1 VSESLSGRTALVTG
15 AARGI
20 GLAIAKSL
28 AGRGASVALLDVD
41 PVALQEA
48 ARLVGKDALPIE
60 ADISRPLDAQRAV
73 ETTVA
78 HFGGLEIL
86 INNAGVCPLTP
97 PDEITEAEWDQVL
110 AVNLKGAF
118 LCIQAALPMLQAGGW
133 GRVVNIASLGGQM
146 GGVAVG
152 VHYAASKAGLLG
164 LTKSFARHLAP
175 YGITVN
181 TVAPGTTET
190 DLTAA
195 WPEPIRKDL
204 QSRIPLSRFVRPEEV
219 AGTVAFLCSTAADA
233 ITGATIDVNA
243 GLLMR

>member
-1 VSESLSGRTALVTG
+1 MRNSLAGRTALVTG

-28 AGRGASVALLDVD
+28 AGRGASVTLLDVD
-41 PVALQEA
+41 PVTLKEA
-48 ARLVGKDALPIE
+48 AHLVGKDALPIE
-60 ADISRPLDAQRAV
+60 ADISQPLDAQRAI
-73 ETTVA
+73 ETAVA

-118 LCIQAALPMLQAGGW
+118 LCIQAALPVLQAGGW

-195 WPEPIRKDL
+195 WPEPIRQDL
-204 QSRIPLSRFVRPEEV
+204 KARIPLSRFVRPEEV
-219 AGTVAFLCSTAADA
+219 ADTVAFLCSTAADA

>member
-1 VSESLSGRTALVTG
+1 
-15 AARGI
+15 
-20 GLAIAKSL
+20 
-28 AGRGASVALLDVD
+28 
-41 PVALQEA
+41 
-48 ARLVGKDALPIE
+48 VGKDALPIE
-60 ADISRPLDAQRAV
+60 ADISQPLDAQRAV

-118 LCIQAALPMLQAGGW
+118 LCIQAALPMLQASGW

-164 LTKSFARHLAP
+164 LTKSFARHLAQ
-175 YGITVN
+175 YGTTVN

-204 QSRIPLSRFVRPEEV
+204 KSRIPLSRFVRPEEV

>member
-1 VSESLSGRTALVTG
+1 
-15 AARGI
+15 
-20 GLAIAKSL
+20 
-28 AGRGASVALLDVD
+28 
-41 PVALQEA
+41 
-48 ARLVGKDALPIE
+48 VGKNALPIE
-60 ADISRPLDAQRAV
+60 ADVSQPLDAQRAV

-78 HFGGLEIL
+78 HFGGLAIL
-86 INNAGVCPLTP
+86 INNAGICPLTP
-97 PDEITEAEWDQVL
+97 PAEITEAEWDQVL

-118 LCIQAALPMLQAGGW
+118 LCIQAALPMLQASGW

-164 LTKSFARHLAP
+164 LTKSFARHLAS

-181 TVAPGTTET
+181 AVAPGTTET
-190 DLTAA
+190 DLTAV
-195 WPEPIRKDL
+195 WPESIRQDL
-204 QSRIPLSRFVRPEEV
+204 EARIPLSRFVRPEEV
-219 AGTVAFLCSTAADA
+219 ADTVAFLCSTAADA